1 MLFLAGKQI
10 VNRDIVWHG
19 LPARENTA
27 KMAVPLIQYDMTEVR
42 QNRIQSFAFVIA
54 ASVCALFTM
63 GFVASSVVGFRSA
76 SGGCAIELES
86 RINPNDAPIASLV
99 RLAGIGIAR
108 AETIVA
114 YREDFSDQNGNKPA
128 FQNPNDLQKVKSIG
142 PKTVENISEWLK
154 FE

>member
-1 MLFLAGKQI
+1 MLFSIGKQI

-27 KMAVPLIQYDMTEVR
+27 KMAVPLMQYDMTEVR

-54 ASVCALFTM
+54 ASVCVLFSM
-63 GFVASSVVGFRSA
+63 GFAASSLLT
-76 SGGCAIELES
+76 SGQSYEIELDQK
-86 RINPNDAPIASLV
+86 INPNDAPVASLV
-99 RLAGIGIAR
+99 RLPGIGIGKAR
-108 AETIVA
+108 AIVA
-114 YREDFSDQNGNKPA
+114 YREEFGGQNGNKPA
-128 FQNPNDLQKVKSIG
+128 FQNPNDLQKVKGIG